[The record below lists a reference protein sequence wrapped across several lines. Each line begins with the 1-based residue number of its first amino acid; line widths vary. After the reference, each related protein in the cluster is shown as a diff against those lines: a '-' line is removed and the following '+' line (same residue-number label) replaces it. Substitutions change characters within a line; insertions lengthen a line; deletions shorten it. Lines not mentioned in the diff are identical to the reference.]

1 MLLPRLWLQPFL
13 PCEPSCRG
21 EIAVVLASE
30 TRLKLK
36 KKTWN
41 VVGPL
46 GADDGGFGDL
56 YIVEDEAS
64 NEAVAKLV
72 KKAPAADRE
81 ALIGAANEAAKHPN
95 VVPVIDDGEHDD
107 KWVLVMPRAEISLS
121 NYLDDRGGPL
131 DPMEAVA
138 VMIDVATALQALKGV
153 VVHRDLKPANILR
166 WNGAWSLTDFG
177 LARYS
182 DEATGTETW
191 KDRGTAQ
198 YASPEQWRGIHAT
211 EAADVY
217 AFGIVSYEMLAGQ
230 RPFGGPD
237 YRDQH
242 LNQTPA
248 PLAVGSTLLRVLVEE
263 CLNKPPESRPS
274 PSQILKRLARMGDG
288 TPAAAGLEMLAE
300 ANRAA
305 VHRRAE
311 ADVQRSAEQGE
322 RERLAELHRTAA
334 QAFRVLPDEFI
345 ETIERFAPGAEL
357 LVAPGTDLSVGR
369 RTGFNSLA
377 SGKAFMALLGGAQIG
392 VDQPQPTPSKLG
404 SLPFTVV
411 SESVIRV
418 SMAAPIH
425 GWAGRGHS
433 LWYCD
438 VDEKGVFA
446 WYEVAFTVSGF
457 SGGSPPID
465 PFDQD
470 GIEARIALSPVMGTS
485 QVAWDFEELDR
496 SDLSEFVNRWLGW
509 FGQAA
514 SVQLQRPGMIPEKPP
529 VRRRWWQT

>member
-1 MLLPRLWLQPFL
+1 LGCCCAKRI
-13 PCEPSCRG
+13 CRD
-21 EIAVVLASE
+21 EIAVVLASG
-30 TRLKLK
+30 TQFKLK
-36 KKTWN
+36 KKTWT

-56 YIVEDEAS
+56 YIVEDEPG
-64 NEAVAKLV
+64 NDAVAKLV
-72 KKAPAADRE
+72 QKAPAADRE
-81 ALIGAANEAAKHPN
+81 ALIGAANAAAQHPN

-121 NYLDDRGGPL
+121 QYLEDRGAPL

-153 VVHRDLKPANILR
+153 VVHRDLKPANILL

-177 LARYS
+177 LARYA

-191 KDRGTAQ
+191 KDRGTKQ
-198 YASPEQWRGIHAT
+198 YASPEQWRGIHAN

-217 AFGIVSYEMLAGQ
+217 AFGIIAYEMLAGQ

-237 YRDQH
+237 FRDQH
-242 LNQTPA
+242 LNQPPP

-263 CLNKPPESRPS
+263 CLNKPRESRPS

-311 ADVQRSAEQGE
+311 ADAQRSAEVGE
-322 RERLAELHRTAA
+322 RERLAELHKAA
-334 QAFRVLPDEFI
+334 VQAFQVVPNELIEAIEQFASRVD
-345 ETIERFAPGAEL
+345 L
-357 LVAPGTDLSVGR
+357 LVAPGTDLASGR
-369 RTGFNSLA
+369 RTAFNSLA
-377 SGKAFMALLGGAQIG
+377 SGKAFMALLEGAQIG
-392 VDQPQPTPSKLG
+392 LDQPQPSPSKLG

-418 SMAAPIH
+418 TRPTPLH
-425 GWAGRGHS
+425 GWVGRGHS

-438 VDEKGVFA
+438 VEEKDVFA
-446 WYEVAFTVSGF
+446 WYEVAFTTMSF
-457 SGGSPPID
+457 GGGALSQMD
-465 PFDQD
+465 PFDRD
-470 GIEARIALSPVMGTS
+470 GIDARPALLQGIAST

-496 SDLSEFVNRWLGW
+496 SDLSEFVSRWLGW

-514 SVQLQRPGMIPEKPP
+514 KGQLQRPGQIPEKPS